1 VSTYRWF
8 ERGDDLR
15 RGESGEYL
23 GHNIVVS
30 QVGID
35 VRFSL
40 LLEGWYIVLKMMSQR
55 DIKHKRGWS
64 PCLRVYK
71 LTSLTKME
79 VFL

>member
-1 VSTYRWF
+1 MWL

-15 RGESGEYL
+15 RGESGKYL
-23 GHNIVVS
+23 VRDIAVGQVV
-30 QVGID
+30 ID

-55 DIKHKRGWS
+55 DIKQKRGRS

-71 LTSLTKME
+71 LTSLTEME